1 MKFKE
6 YLKEGK
12 SDFYKDDVDYIIR
25 ELGKGK
31 YEISVWKRGDTPS
44 AVYTCTEKGNCTCP
58 ARGTCKH
65 VKLVKDWI
73 KAGKPN
79 KFFTKNVKAAVQRG
93 LKKIGVKT

>member
-12 SDFYKDDVDYIIR
+12 TDFYKNDVDYIVKEI
-25 ELGKGK
+25 GKEK
-31 YEISVWKRGDTPS
+31 YEVSVWKRGDTPS
-44 AVYTCTEKGNCTCP
+44 NVYTCTEKGYCTCP

-65 VKLVKDWI
+65 VKLLRDWI

-79 KFFTKNVKAAVQRG
+79 KFFTKNVKLAVKRG
-93 LKKIGVKT
+93 LKKMGVKI